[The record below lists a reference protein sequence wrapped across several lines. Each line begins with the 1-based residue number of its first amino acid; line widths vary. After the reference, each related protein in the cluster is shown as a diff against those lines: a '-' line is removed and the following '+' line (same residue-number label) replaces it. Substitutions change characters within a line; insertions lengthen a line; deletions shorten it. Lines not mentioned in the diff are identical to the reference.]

1 MKLHLGLWL
10 LGALIVGVIVWNSSS
25 DNYSL
30 DKLTVTTLNKTDS
43 EKDPDM
49 ADRDNAAEEVRAVAT
64 KITNLEQIIESQ
76 NEEIRLEQL
85 NLKAELEERYSDI
98 QQAMENDNQR
108 LFNNEMMENIGSIS
122 TRLDQL
128 EMHSETADETVDF
141 KLDEASTFVWY
152 HSEDLEDPNFFDH
165 SFENVS
171 PIGDTQFTATGDS
184 TITLQDPT
192 GNDHYTIPPTTTLLN
207 ATALTA
213 LVGRIPV
220 RGQIQDPWRFKIIV
234 GHDNLAA
241 NGHRIPQLA
250 GMIWVGTAR
259 GDLALSCV
267 SGNLDTATFIFLD
280 GSIQTTRNRS
290 NTLDSKGGLGWIS
303 DEFGNPC
310 ISGEL
315 KSNALQYLAQST
327 IVDTTKATADALAN
341 AQTESRFDPRTGET
355 NSAVVGNIDKFV
367 AGTAV
372 EESLT
377 GVSQWLSDRQLS
389 SFDAIYVPAGQ
400 KVAIHVEEPINIDYV
415 PTARKIIQFDDEGS
429 QSQARSGWI
438 D

>member
-1 MKLHLGLWL
+1 MKLHIGFWL
-10 LGALIVGVIVWNSSS
+10 LGALIVAVIVWTSSS

-30 DKLTVTTLNKTDS
+30 DRLKATALNKTDS

-85 NLKAELEERYSDI
+85 NLKTELEERYSDI

-108 LFNNEMMENIGSIS
+108 LFNNEMKENFGSLS
-122 TRLDQL
+122 TRLDHL
-128 EMHSETADETVDF
+128 ELNSESADEAFDP
-141 KLDEASTFVWY
+141 LQDQSSTFVWY
-152 HSEDLEDPNFFDH
+152 HSEDLEDPNIFDH
-165 SFENVS
+165 NYENIS
-171 PIGDTQFTATGDS
+171 PIGDTQFTTAGNSID
-184 TITLQDPT
+184 TLQDST
-192 GNDHYTIPPTTTLLN
+192 GNSHYTIPPTTTLLN

-234 GHDNLAA
+234 GRDNLAA

-290 NTLDSKGGLGWIS
+290 ETLNSKGGLGWIS

-310 ISGEL
+310 ISGDL
-315 KSNALQYLAQST
+315 KSNALQYLTQST

-355 NSAVVGNIDKFV
+355 NSAVVGDIDKFV

-377 GVSQWLSDRQLS
+377 GVSQWLKDRQLS

-415 PTARKIIQFDDEGS
+415 PTGRKVIQFDYEES
-429 QSQARSGWI
+429 QSQARNGWI

>member
-1 MKLHLGLWL
+1 MKLHIGFWL
-10 LGALIVGVIVWNSSS
+10 LGALIVAVIVWTSSS

-30 DKLTVTTLNKTDS
+30 DKLKATALNKTDS

-76 NEEIRLEQL
+76 NEEIRIEQI
-85 NLKAELEERYSDI
+85 NLKTELEERYSDI

-108 LFNNEMMENIGSIS
+108 HFNNEMKENLGSLS
-122 TRLDQL
+122 TRLDHL
-128 EMHSETADETVDF
+128 ELNSESADEAFDP
-141 KLDEASTFVWY
+141 LQDQSSTFVWY
-152 HSEDLEDPNFFDH
+152 HSEDLEDPNIFVH
-165 SFENVS
+165 NYENIS
-171 PIGDTQFTATGDS
+171 PIGDTQFTTVGSSIDSLQDS
-184 TITLQDPT
+184 T
-192 GNDHYTIPPTTTLLN
+192 GNSHYTIPPTTTLLN

-234 GHDNLAA
+234 GRDNLAA

-290 NTLDSKGGLGWIS
+290 ETLNSKGGLGWIS

-315 KSNALQYLAQST
+315 KSNALQYLTQST

-355 NSAVVGNIDKFV
+355 NSSVVGDIDKFV

-377 GVSQWLSDRQLS
+377 GVSQWLKDRQLS

-415 PTARKIIQFDDEGS
+415 PTGRKVIQFDYEES
-429 QSQARSGWI
+429 QSQARNGWI